1 MLIRC
6 NTKILNSEIINKG
19 VDYFLGYVLQD
30 KIKKVHLA
38 ARDGNLRDL
47 QAALDRRKFATA
59 RDKASPY
66 GGTPLHVATIFGHAG
81 Q

>member
-1 MLIRC
+1 MELYRI
-6 NTKILNSEIINKG
+6 
-19 VDYFLGYVLQD
+19 VLFQD
-30 KIKKVHLA
+30 KINKVHIA
-38 ARDGNLRDL
+38 SKDGNLRDL

-81 Q
+81 MYTHRLSSSST